1 MQTQYLNTSPEQSSV
16 TSIDRD
22 ALQRVCLPIDHQQKQ
37 LATTHLSFE
46 QYSQY
51 ISVEKSEGKNEQG
64 ETSCDFTFKINYS
77 ELANQIDRLVTASN
91 YSTFTLLGPVSYLYL
106 LQQNLLNTTDT
117 ATELVTESL
126 SQLLSLYNTIFTVLN
141 NLTIEKVQLD
151 EPILAL
157 P

>member
-1 MQTQYLNTSPEQSSV
+1 MQTQYLNTSPKQSSV

-51 ISVEKSEGKNEQG
+51 ISVEKSECNNEQG

-106 LQQNLLNTTDT
+106 LQQNLLNTTDS

-126 SQLLSLYNTIFTVLN
+126 PQLLSLYPSHI
-141 NLTIEKVQLD
+141 KMQS
-151 EPILAL
+151 LA
-157 P
+157 PENYH